1 MVNVTNGFWKIKK
14 NNWFEQRI
22 IWSIVLK
29 NNCKGMISF
38 RVRKRDHAQESSR
51 YF

>member
-1 MVNVTNGFWKIKK
+1 MVNVTNGFWKNQK

-29 NNCKGMISF
+29 K
-38 RVRKRDHAQESSR
+38 
-51 YF
+51 